1 MCMYNVDV
9 PLTIKDSG
17 EEREGVEDSGEDS
30 VLATP
35 HRKDSVL
42 ATPHRIVV
50 LVLKHLIRAG
60 NIFGVLPFLPF
71 GQDNGGL
78 KQKHPPLVFGHLH

>member
-1 MCMYNVDV
+1 MRDSGEERERVEDSGEERERV
-9 PLTIKDSG
+9 EDSG

-30 VLATP
+30 VL
-35 HRKDSVL
+35 S
-42 ATPHRIVV
+42 TPHRIVV

-60 NIFGVLPFLPF
+60 DIFRVLPFLPL

-78 KQKHPPLVFGHLH
+78 KQKHPPLVFGHFH